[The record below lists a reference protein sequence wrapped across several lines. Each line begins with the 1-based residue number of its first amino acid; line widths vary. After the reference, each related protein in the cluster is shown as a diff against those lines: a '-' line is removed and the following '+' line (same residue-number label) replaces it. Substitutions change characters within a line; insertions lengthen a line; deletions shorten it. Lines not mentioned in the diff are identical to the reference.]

1 MLRRKFLHLLD
12 LFVKRP
18 NAVTAWSTAPR
29 VLRTEFVK
37 IITPGLK
44 STAPR
49 LVAAFERYVYL
60 YFHKIR
66 KV

>member
-18 NAVTAWSTAPR
+18 NVVTVWSTAPR

-37 IITPGLK
+37 ITTPGLK
-44 STAPR
+44 NIAPR
-49 LVAAFERYVYL
+49 LVAAFER
-60 YFHKIR
+60 
-66 KV
+66 